1 MGKLI
6 ALAAFGIAFAIFVA
20 LKYISKHARKGV
32 IAAHAAL
39 DAIEDGGRGGLHA
52 HYHKHGHDSDEDED

>member
-6 ALAAFGIAFAIFVA
+6 ALAAFGIAFALFMA

-32 IAAHAAL
+32 IAARVAA
-39 DAIEDGGRGGLHA
+39 DAIDDGGGGGLHA
-52 HYHKHGHDSDEDED
+52 HYHKHDGDEDED